1 MTRRA
6 PCQQLARTSITE
18 TALSISGRLMQ
29 GGNVPVIDSEKKR
42 RLFVPGVCYLH
53 TSLRVHA
60 EGGGR
65 GGGED
70 AVAGICRGR

>member
-1 MTRRA
+1 
-6 PCQQLARTSITE
+6 
-18 TALSISGRLMQ
+18 MQ

-65 GGGED
+65 GGGRMLLQVFVGGGKANEA
-70 AVAGICRGR
+70 AVRLMRS